1 MEGWAQPRKD
11 SARNARGA
19 GGGKKHGLSDLRM
32 HLLTDHNL
40 SAFLLVLGTLWG
52 LLFVYFRRPLL
63 SFWREPM
70 LHVPVFIL
78 ESDDWGAGP
87 ESQVD
92 ALNRLADLLSQ
103 FKDHHGKSP
112 VMTLGIALA
121 VPDGPKIAAGK
132 LASYHPL
139 PLSSPRFATLREAL
153 MKGMVL
159 HVFAPQLHGMEHYW
173 PPAMLAAATS
183 DEAVANW
190 LTQPAVQPTESLP
203 AHLQSRWVDAST
215 LPAHP
220 IPKHLMEAAVTRE
233 IAEFRAVFGFAPEV
247 AVPPTFLWNDVL
259 EQTWAR
265 HGVHFLVTP
274 GIRYCSRDA
283 QGGLVSDRDSIVNG
297 QHGHS
302 GITYLVR
309 DDYFEPARGH
319 RADLAIAAV
328 ARKAHLG
335 RPALLEMHRFNF
347 IAETGGQDSSFD
359 ELRKLLSGLI
369 PALPTVRFMSTLELA
384 RHMAEHAPGLVET
397 RIRQRI
403 RFWLN
408 RINEIPRFRKLA
420 LVSGLVIPLKLLDLA
435 VGRPDILATPSLMGT
450 PP

>member
-1 MEGWAQPRKD
+1 MR
-11 SARNARGA
+11 
-19 GGGKKHGLSDLRM
+19 
-32 HLLTDHNL
+32 LLTDHYL
-40 SAFLLVLGTLWG
+40 SVFLLVFGTLWC
-52 LLFVYFRRPLL
+52 LLFVNFRRPLL
-63 SFWREPM
+63 SFWYEPM

-103 FKDHHGKSP
+103 FKDHDGKSP

-121 VPDGPKIAAGK
+121 VPDGPKIAVEK

-139 PLSSPRFATLREAL
+139 TLSSPRFAALREAL
-153 MKGMVL
+153 TKGVAL
-159 HVFAPQLHGMEHYW
+159 QVFAPQLHGMEHYW
-173 PPAMLAAATS
+173 PPAMLAAAKS
-183 DEAVANW
+183 DAAVANW
-190 LTQPAVQPTESLP
+190 LTQPAPQPTESLP
-203 AHLQSRWVDAST
+203 AHLQSRWVDASI
-215 LPAHP
+215 LPSRP
-220 IPKHLMEAAVTRE
+220 IPKPLIEAAVTRE
-233 IAEFRAVFGFAPEV
+233 IAEFRTVFGFAPEV
-247 AVPPTFLWNDVL
+247 AVPPTFLWSDAV
-259 EQTWAR
+259 EQAWAQ

-274 GIRYCSRDA
+274 GARYCGRDA
-283 QGGLVSDRDSIVNG
+283 QGGLVSDRETIVNG
-297 QHGHS
+297 QHGHN

-319 RADLAIAAV
+319 RANQAIAAV
-328 ARKAHLG
+328 TRKTYLG

-347 IAETGGQDSSFD
+347 IAETDGRDSAFD
-359 ELRKLLSGLI
+359 ELRKLLGGLI
-369 PALPTVRFMSTLELA
+369 PALPNARFMSTVELA
-384 RHMAEHAPGLVET
+384 RHIAERAPELVET

-420 LVSGLVIPLKLLDLA
+420 LLSGLVIPLKLLDLVA
-435 VGRPDILATPSLMGT
+435 GRPDILATPSSIGT

>member
-1 MEGWAQPRKD
+1 MR
-11 SARNARGA
+11 
-19 GGGKKHGLSDLRM
+19 
-32 HLLTDHNL
+32 LLTDLYL
-40 SAFLLVLGTLWG
+40 SAFLLVLGALWG

-70 LHVPVFIL
+70 LQVPVFIL

-103 FKDHHGKSP
+103 FTDHVGKSP

-121 VPDGPKIAAGK
+121 IPDGPKIAAGR
-132 LASYHPL
+132 LASYYPL
-139 PLSSPRFATLREAL
+139 PLSSPRFAALREAL
-153 MKGMVL
+153 AKGVAL
-159 HVFAPQLHGMEHYW
+159 QVFAPQLHGMEHYW
-173 PPAMLAAATS
+173 PPAILAAAKS
-183 DEAVANW
+183 DAAVANW
-190 LTQPAVQPTESLP
+190 LTQPAPQPTESLP

-215 LPAHP
+215 LPSRP
-220 IPKHLMEAAVTRE
+220 IPKHLIEAAVTME
-233 IAEFRAVFGFAPEV
+233 IAEFRAAFGFKPEV
-247 AVPPTFLWNDVL
+247 AVPPTFLWNDEL
-259 EQTWAR
+259 EQAWAR

-274 GIRYCSRDA
+274 GARYCSRDA
-283 QGGLVSDRDSIVNG
+283 QGGLVSDRNTIVNG
-297 QHGHS
+297 QQGQN

-319 RADLAIAAV
+319 RAHQAIAAV
-328 ARKAHLG
+328 ACKASLG

-347 IAETGGQDSSFD
+347 IAETQGRESAFD

-369 PALPTVRFMSTLELA
+369 PALPNVRFMSTLELA
-384 RHMAEHAPGLVET
+384 RHIAQRSPELVET

-420 LVSGLVIPLKLLDLA
+420 LLSGLVIPLKLLDLVA
-435 VGRPDILATPSLMGT
+435 GRPDIAVTPVLMGT